1 MDVKISDEEKKEI
14 ESKEKSK
21 AISFEDLNQYSNAL
35 ELYDKGKKADAKKIA
50 EKIANKYPDFEP
62 VKNLLKKL

>member
-1 MDVKISDEEKKEI
+1 MLLNFMIKVKK
-14 ESKEKSK
+14 
-21 AISFEDLNQYSNAL
+21 QMQ
-35 ELYDKGKKADAKKIA
+35 KKIA